1 MILVQRD
8 IEMRAWADRGNDLFH
23 WLFALRYTLYV
34 MTYQTGVFRGRTI
47 ELESAVPE
55 MEGQR
60 VRVVLEPFEEQRLS
74 NKQQR
79 QFWKTWIEK
88 GPDGP
93 LEDGID
99 TELP

>member
-1 MILVQRD
+1 
-8 IEMRAWADRGNDLFH
+8 
-23 WLFALRYTLYV
+23 
-34 MTYQTGVFRGRTI
+34 MTSQTGVLRGRTI

-74 NKQQR
+74 NQQQR
-79 QFWKTWIEK
+79 GFWQAWVEK

-99 TELP
+99 TEVP